1 MAFRSGS
8 CPPREEIRAG
18 NAEGTGVITR
28 QTSEEPQFS
37 IRDALTDAL
46 RYWEPR
52 RLIYNAAL
60 AVVVVIQVARAWPV
74 SRQILTFDSIL
85 GLFILAVLANVAYC
99 AAYIP
104 DILIQQ
110 SALRSTWLKYRWT
123 MLAVGCL
130 FAAALTYFFTLGIIW
145 PEGLPPGAI

>member
-1 MAFRSGS
+1 
-8 CPPREEIRAG
+8 
-18 NAEGTGVITR
+18 VITR

-46 RYWEPR
+46 SYWEPR

-60 AVVVVIQVARAWPV
+60 AVVVVVQVARAWPA
-74 SRQILTFDSIL
+74 SRHILKLDSIL

-104 DILIQQ
+104 DVLIQQ
-110 SALRSTWLKYRWT
+110 SALRSTWLRYRWI
-123 MLAVGCL
+123 LLGVGCL
-130 FAAALTYFFTLGIIW
+130 FAAALTYFFTFGIIH
-145 PEGLPPGAI
+145 PEGFAPDPM